1 MAERFSYSGHL
12 PFNHVFKKIYPLL
25 IHEADYIKMSPNLR
39 LSYFFLSL
47 LNALYLFMFLKKGL
61 HLHFKGRFTLPILS
75 QIMNIQGIWFEHI
88 VNSKSRKDNPY
99 ENI

>member
-1 MAERFSYSGHL
+1 MAERFSYRGHL
-12 PFNHVFKKIYPLL
+12 PFNHVSKKIYPLL

-61 HLHFKGRFTLPILS
+61 HLHLGKVHSTDPKS
-75 QIMNIQGIWFEHI
+75 NPEH
-88 VNSKSRKDNPY
+88 SRHL
-99 ENI
+99 I